1 MKTASVLAFFM
12 TSFFLAP
19 GCEKTG
25 IQSDLKS
32 LGSNQSVETSQCM
45 KGILVKK
52 GICGQRVIKVT
63 SANKD
68 GVAYATQ
75 WKDESTGKTYEN
87 VFAVDNECAFPATIN
102 EGDEL
107 SFKLTSNKTND
118 CVLCAAF
125 TPVPKEKNSIIVNG
139 DCVVKPN

>member
-1 MKTASVLAFFM
+1 MKITTVLAFFV
-12 TSFFLAP
+12 TSFVFAQ

-32 LGSNQSVETSQCM
+32 SENSQSVETGQCM

-52 GICGQRVIKVT
+52 GICGQRVIKIV
-63 SANKD
+63 SQNKD

-75 WKDESTGKTYEN
+75 WKDESSGKTYEN
-87 VFAVDNECAFPATIN
+87 VFAVDNRCAFPAALN

-118 CVLCAAF
+118 CVLCAAY

-139 DCVVKPN
+139 DCLIKPN